1 MATKDRIYID
11 EELVPL
17 ADRLVLR
24 RIPGSESAQG
34 VFRDTR
40 ELVAFAAG
48 LGYQKDQSLQV
59 SVNGREIKLSALEAI
74 DKGGS
79 QLLNAIAVAKAGDVA
94 ILSPERAVERATIL
108 EGYVNGGLEYISG
121 ISGDDET
128 ALETIVSIIKSE
140 HAPQENIDEVIDDL
154 SKRKL

>member
-11 EELVPL
+11 EELVSV
-17 ADRLVLR
+17 ADRLVQR
-24 RIPGSESAQG
+24 RIPGSDSAEG

-48 LGYQKDQSLQV
+48 LGYRKDQSRPV

-74 DKGGS
+74 ERGGS
-79 QLLNAIAVAKAGDVA
+79 QLLNSIAVAKAGDVSV
-94 ILSPERAVERATIL
+94 LSPDRAVERATIL
-108 EGYVNGGLEYISG
+108 EDYVNGGLEYISG
-121 ISGDDET
+121 ISGEET

-140 HAPQENIDEVIDDL
+140 HAPQDNIDDVINDL

>member
-11 EELVPL
+11 EELVPV

-24 RIPGSESAQG
+24 RIPGTESSEG

-40 ELVAFAAG
+40 ELVAFASG
-48 LGYQKDQSLQV
+48 LGYRKEQSLPVNV
-59 SVNGREIKLSALEAI
+59 SGREIKLSALEAI
-74 DKGGS
+74 ERGGS
-79 QLLNAIAVAKAGDVA
+79 QLLNSIAVAKAGDVD

-108 EGYVNGGLEYISG
+108 EGFVNGGLEYISG
-121 ISGDDET
+121 ISGDET

-140 HAPQENIDEVIDDL
+140 HAPQDNIDEVIDDL